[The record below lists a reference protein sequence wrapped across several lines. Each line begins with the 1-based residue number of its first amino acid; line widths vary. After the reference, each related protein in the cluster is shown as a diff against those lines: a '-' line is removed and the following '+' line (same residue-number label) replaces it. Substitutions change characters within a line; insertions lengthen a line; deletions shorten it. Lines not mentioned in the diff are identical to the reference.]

1 MDAERTAP
9 PRSSGLR
16 TSWRVASAALFLG
29 LLVLMVRH
37 VDWSEVL
44 QALRH
49 ASLPLVFAAA
59 ALNFVNLAA
68 KAARWQV
75 MLRPLGRVGFLRLYY
90 YLIVSYA
97 ASALLPARAGEA
109 LRVVLLRRRDN
120 VAVADS
126 VGVVVVEKL
135 FEVLGLLVVVLPLP
149 LLLVLPHWAE
159 LSIWAIAAGGLLALL
174 VAVLLATRL
183 GPQQEEGSWY
193 KLARGLTCMKSPS
206 RVGLAIALSVAAYV
220 IDAAEVW
227 LVLRALAIDVPW
239 ATPALVLLGG
249 NLAIAV
255 PSTPG
260 QLGALEAGVV
270 AGLSIAKVPVPAAL
284 AFALVYHVMQ
294 LLPIVLVGLSGLRLV
309 AEARTDAPGSP
320 GPIEV
325 AS

>member
-1 MDAERTAP
+1 MAAEAS
-9 PRSSGLR
+9 PRLR
-16 TSWRVASAALFLG
+16 TFLRVTSTALFLG
-29 LLVLMVRH
+29 LIVYLVLH
-37 VDWSEVL
+37 VDWTEVGH
-44 QALRH
+44 ALRH
-49 ASLPLVFAAA
+49 AYLPLVFAAA

-68 KAARWQV
+68 KTGRWQV
-75 MLRPLGRVGFLRLYY
+75 MLKPLGRVAFWRLYY

-120 VAVADS
+120 VAVADA

-159 LSIWAIAAGGLLALL
+159 LSIWVIAAGGLVALL

-183 GPQQEEGSWY
+183 GPQQEEGSWQ
-193 KLARGLTCMKSPS
+193 KLARGLTCMRSPS
-206 RVGLAIALSVAAYV
+206 RVGLAIALSVAAYLV
-220 IDAAEVW
+220 DAGEVW
-227 LVLRALAIDVPW
+227 LCLRAVGIEVHW

-249 NLAIAV
+249 NLAIAI
-255 PSTPG
+255 PTTPG

-270 AGLSIAKVPVPAAL
+270 AGLSIVNVPVPSAL

-309 AEARTDAPGSP
+309 AEARTDSP
-320 GPIEV
+320 GPTEPIEV

>member
-1 MDAERTAP
+1 MWRTF
-9 PRSSGLR
+9 
-16 TSWRVASAALFLG
+16 WRLASAALG
-29 LLVLMVRH
+29 IGVIVLVVLH
-37 VDWSEVL
+37 VDWTEVGK
-44 QALRH
+44 ALRH
-49 ASLPLVFAAA
+49 ASLPLVLAAA

-68 KAARWQV
+68 KSARWQV
-75 MLRPLGRVGFLRLYY
+75 MLRPIGRVAFWRLYY

-109 LRVVLLRRRDN
+109 LRVLLLRRRDH

-135 FEVLGLLVVVLPLP
+135 FEVLGLLVVVAPLP
-149 LLLVLPHWAE
+149 LLLVLPRWAE
-159 LSIWAIAAGGLLALL
+159 VSIWTIAAGGLVALL
-174 VAVLLATRL
+174 VAVILAARL
-183 GPQQEEGSWY
+183 GAREAEGSWH

-206 RVGLAIALSVAAYV
+206 RIGLSVALSVAAYL

-227 LVLRALAIDVPW
+227 LVWCALGIDVPW

-260 QLGALEAGVV
+260 QWGALEAGVI
-270 AGLSIAKVPVPAAL
+270 AGLSIAHVPVPAAL

-309 AEARTDAPGSP
+309 AEARTEAPGSP
-320 GPIEV
+320 PPLEV
-325 AS
+325 VS